1 MRQQG
6 GREMDRRSNEKQRGR
21 RLVSLLLSLVMT
33 VQLLPALVTE
43 ADAAELS
50 VSVTQ
55 DGRAVEQLTIS
66 QAENAAVEAA
76 CTVEG
81 AGLQWQ
87 ILTEEGWV
95 DIYGADSAALTV
107 SYALVREVLDGTGSA
122 YVRCAAAA
130 DGETAVSEP
139 VCVAAELA
147 VPVTQADVAAYEAA
161 QAQQRAAQQAQSASA
176 AKRAARRAGRSA
188 RTSEYVQV
196 SINYLDAETGL
207 PIYTGF
213 SAQIQQGT
221 AYSNTVISPTYL
233 GYAPYYNAAQPDITV
248 PAQGEVDAPDRADS
262 IVLHI
267 TEDYDKAAYVV
278 NVYYKA
284 INVPYAARFYFQNI
298 HDDFYTEDVSLYQQR
313 TARTGTIITNEMLAA
328 DAAHSVGFNKL
339 YHYPEAVAAD
349 GSTVFECYYDRNYH
363 LIKFDINGGYG
374 TEPVYA
380 RYGTPFLVNEPTRHG
395 YVFGGWDLV
404 GEDGKGD
411 GTEDELPGT
420 IPDENL
426 SYIAIWTQAE
436 TTYTKV
442 YWLQNA
448 DDDRYSYVGAES
460 VGAVSGE
467 TVSGGNDL
475 TATTALCHLE
485 NDESHT
491 HSSDCYAQSFRQY
504 VYSHAD
510 KDVLVKGD
518 GSTVVNVYY
527 TRRVYTMRFFYAQ
540 ERKNDGDPKYYI
552 VGGSTYK
559 FGHQQ
564 DGMDGRS
571 NQNGRPTKNGAVV
584 NDVTSLLENIA
595 SSHWGE
601 VPALPKINAPAG
613 VTYTTG
619 TLPESGYNEREHKF
633 YYFEFNARYG
643 ADLSVLW
650 PSEVFDKVEV
660 SGTHTSNEAKDH
672 MGEGQW
678 GNYAYFAGWNGEYN
692 IQYNWTNPNATIKC
706 YYPILDE
713 QLVYKDS
720 FVTDERFADR
730 QDPDDM
736 NFLAFFDNGADISW
750 SNPRQWIYKLY
761 VETPAGQEG
770 NKIFNGV
777 SYDLYRTVYA
787 ADNNKTIADQTRP
800 GLPGFVSAGER
811 EAGWLQ
817 EDNGTLDDG
826 RLSYTAN
833 LFYKR
838 QSYNL
843 ALHNYSRAKD
853 YEVPFAGDIDA
864 YIREATGNEAG
875 IPSYPETLEK
885 DAYTF
890 GGWYTS
896 PGCYDGSEYVP
907 GSTMPAAHLVLYAK
921 WAPVQHDVRFF
932 RTYDDMLAYE
942 AGDTSVEVLHDLKVD
957 HGALAEDVATPEDT
971 SGHDYVFGGWFYMK
985 SHKKT
990 AYTPLDMPI
999 VRDMNVFADW
1009 GTHSAQPF
1017 IIHYVTLEAETDA
1030 AWTAAAR
1037 AAALYNPRDNTAYT
1051 AGSGGETR
1059 RYVYLAEDGG
1069 FHRTVADDSVG
1080 YAFQGTT
1087 RTFIPK
1093 AGAPLGQLYDD
1104 YNSGYYPTLASHS
1117 ATIQYEDDK
1126 SDPTANVFTFT
1137 YVHAENIGYTVEYR
1151 YLSDD
1156 RLIPDAPGGGTEEKT
1171 TQMAVVTERFA
1182 VIANYMPDAFYKRLV
1197 LAVEKDEN
1205 GKYVGSKD
1213 NVVTFYY
1220 TPDVQN
1226 AYYAVHY
1233 MLQDLDAAE
1242 DALTPDGN
1250 GGYVNYTEA
1259 SFHTEGIGAV
1269 GSMQTIRPQ
1278 TFSGFTPL
1286 TTGVVTA
1293 DGTAQQVTQGADGFT
1308 FTISADGAELYVFYV
1323 RNTQSYR
1330 VYHLRY
1336 GTDISNLAGLT
1347 YNKDDTEHSNG
1358 VLLPVKTDEGRYG
1371 AVVTAQ
1377 AEDIDG
1383 MSCVSAA
1390 EQRISLRPQDEQNY
1404 IIFYYETKQYT
1415 VEYRVWPFGG
1425 GTVSRTIEVVSGTE
1439 ALAGSTAEA
1448 EAGYAFQGWYL
1459 DEACTMPVPESM
1471 AEVTDAK
1478 ILPKRDGLL
1487 TNPNKNVFYAK
1498 FMPAFGDLTI
1508 VRENGTDDEGAGE
1521 QVFVYRVT
1529 AADDPDMVTY
1539 VTITGSGSAVIRDL
1553 PCRSYVVEQV
1563 SGWSWRYGDAAKT
1576 AAVTEAGTSVTFG
1589 DAAVQD
1595 KWLSGSS
1602 DAVRNRKG

>member
-1 MRQQG
+1 MPFEG
-6 GREMDRRSNEKQRGR
+6 G
-21 RLVSLLLSLVMT
+21 
-33 VQLLPALVTE
+33 
-43 ADAAELS
+43 
-50 VSVTQ
+50 
-55 DGRAVEQLTIS
+55 
-66 QAENAAVEAA
+66 
-76 CTVEG
+76 
-81 AGLQWQ
+81 
-87 ILTEEGWV
+87 
-95 DIYGADSAALTV
+95 
-107 SYALVREVLDGTGSA
+107 
-122 YVRCAAAA
+122 
-130 DGETAVSEP
+130 
-139 VCVAAELA
+139 
-147 VPVTQADVAAYEAA
+147 
-161 QAQQRAAQQAQSASA
+161 
-176 AKRAARRAGRSA
+176 
-188 RTSEYVQV
+188 
-196 SINYLDAETGL
+196 
-207 PIYTGF
+207 
-213 SAQIQQGT
+213 
-221 AYSNTVISPTYL
+221 
-233 GYAPYYNAAQPDITV
+233 
-248 PAQGEVDAPDRADS
+248 
-262 IVLHI
+262 
-267 TEDYDKAAYVV
+267 
-278 NVYYKA
+278 
-284 INVPYAARFYFQNI
+284 
-298 HDDFYTEDVSLYQQR
+298 
-313 TARTGTIITNEMLAA
+313 
-328 DAAHSVGFNKL
+328 
-339 YHYPEAVAAD
+339 
-349 GSTVFECYYDRNYH
+349 
-363 LIKFDINGGYG
+363 
-374 TEPVYA
+374 
-380 RYGTPFLVNEPTRHG
+380 
-395 YVFGGWDLV
+395 
-404 GEDGKGD
+404 
-411 GTEDELPGT
+411 
-420 IPDENL
+420 
-426 SYIAIWTQAE
+426 
-436 TTYTKV
+436 
-442 YWLQNA
+442 
-448 DDDRYSYVGAES
+448 
-460 VGAVSGE
+460 
-467 TVSGGNDL
+467 
-475 TATTALCHLE
+475 
-485 NDESHT
+485 
-491 HSSDCYAQSFRQY
+491 
-504 VYSHAD
+504 
-510 KDVLVKGD
+510 
-518 GSTVVNVYY
+518 
-527 TRRVYTMRFFYAQ
+527 
-540 ERKNDGDPKYYI
+540 
-552 VGGSTYK
+552 
-559 FGHQQ
+559 
-564 DGMDGRS
+564 
-571 NQNGRPTKNGAVV
+571 
-584 NDVTSLLENIA
+584 
-595 SSHWGE
+595 
-601 VPALPKINAPAG
+601 
-613 VTYTTG
+613 
-619 TLPESGYNEREHKF
+619 
-633 YYFEFNARYG
+633 
-643 ADLSVLW
+643 
-650 PSEVFDKVEV
+650 
-660 SGTHTSNEAKDH
+660 
-672 MGEGQW
+672 
-678 GNYAYFAGWNGEYN
+678 
-692 IQYNWTNPNATIKC
+692 
-706 YYPILDE
+706 
-713 QLVYKDS
+713 
-720 FVTDERFADR
+720 
-730 QDPDDM
+730 
-736 NFLAFFDNGADISW
+736 
-750 SNPRQWIYKLY
+750 
-761 VETPAGQEG
+761 
-770 NKIFNGV
+770 
-777 SYDLYRTVYA
+777 
-787 ADNNKTIADQTRP
+787 
-800 GLPGFVSAGER
+800 
-811 EAGWLQ
+811 
-817 EDNGTLDDG
+817 
-826 RLSYTAN
+826 
-833 LFYKR
+833 
-838 QSYNL
+838 
-843 ALHNYSRAKD
+843 
-853 YEVPFAGDIDA
+853 IDA

-1009 GTHSAQPF
+1009 GTHAAQPF

-1093 AGAPLGQLYDD
+1093 AGAPLDQLYDD

-1156 RLIPDAPGGGTEEKT
+1156 RLIPDAPGGGAMEKT

-1182 VIANYMPDAFYKRLV
+1182 VITNYMPDAFYKRLV

-1293 DGTAQQVTQGADGFT
+1293 GGTAQQVTQGADGFT
-1308 FTISADGAELYVFYV
+1308 FTIRADGAELYVFYV

-1459 DEACTMPVPESM
+1459 DEACTVPVPESM

>member
-1 MRQQG
+1 
-6 GREMDRRSNEKQRGR
+6 MDRRSNEKQRGR

-248 PAQGEVDAPDRADS
+248 PAQGEVDAPDKADS

-411 GTEDELPGT
+411 GTADELPGT

-426 SYIAIWTQAE
+426 SYVAIWTQAE

-448 DDDRYSYVGAES
+448 DDDGYSYVGAVS
-460 VGAVSGE
+460 VSAISGE
-467 TVSGGNDL
+467 TVSGGDDL

-510 KDVLVKGD
+510 EDVLVEGD

-527 TRRVYTMRFFYAQ
+527 TRRVYTMRFFYAHAW
-540 ERKNDGDPKYYI
+540 KNGGAPKYYI

-571 NQNGRPTKNGAVV
+571 DQNGRPKKNGAVV
-584 NDVTSLLENIA
+584 NDVMSLLENIPGNQ
-595 SSHWGE
+595 WGE
-601 VPALPKINAPAG
+601 VPELPKINAPAG

-619 TLPESGYNEREHKF
+619 TLPAEGYNEREHKF
-633 YYFEFNARYG
+633 YYFEFDARYG

-650 PSEVFDKVEV
+650 PSEVFDKVKV

-730 QDPDDM
+730 QDPNDM

-770 NKIFNGV
+770 EREFNSV

-787 ADNNKTIADQTRP
+787 ADNNKTIKDQTRP

-811 EAGWLQ
+811 DAGWLQ

-853 YEVPFAGDIDA
+853 YDVPFEGGIDA

-957 HGALAEDVATPEDT
+957 HGALAEGVATPEDT

-985 SHKKT
+985 NHKKT
-990 AYTPLDMPI
+990 AYTPLDMPV

-1017 IIHYVTLEAETDA
+1017 IIHYVTLEAETNA

-1037 AAALYNPRDNTAYT
+1037 AAALFNPRDNTAYT
-1051 AGSGGETR
+1051 ASSGGETR

-1093 AGAPLGQLYDD
+1093 AGAPLDQLYDD

-1117 ATIQYEDDK
+1117 ATIQCEDDK

-1182 VIANYMPDAFYKRLV
+1182 VITNYMPDAFYKRLV

-1439 ALAGSTAEA
+1439 ALAGSRAEA

-1459 DEACTMPVPESM
+1459 DEACTVPVPESM

>member
-1 MRQQG
+1 MV
-6 GREMDRRSNEKQRGR
+6 RRYHGKQRGL
-21 RLVSLLLSLVMT
+21 RLVSLVLCLVMT
-33 VQLLPALVTE
+33 AQLLPSLVTA

-50 VSVTQ
+50 VSVVQ
-55 DGRAVEQLTIS
+55 DDRAVERMNVS
-66 QAENAAVEAA
+66 QAENAVVEAV
-76 CTVEG
+76 CTAG
-81 AGLQWQ
+81 DAGLQWQ

-95 DIYGADSAALTV
+95 DIYGADSAGLTV
-107 SYALVREVLDGTGSA
+107 SYALVQEVLSDAGDA
-122 YVRCAAAA
+122 YVRCAAAV
-130 DGETAVSEP
+130 DGETAFSDP
-139 VCVAAELA
+139 VCVTAELS

-161 QAQQRAAQQAQSASA
+161 QAQERAAQQAETAAA
-176 AKRAARRAGRSA
+176 AKKTARRAGRSA
-188 RTSEYVQV
+188 RTGEYVQI

-213 SAQIQQGT
+213 SAQIKRGT

-233 GYAPYYNAAQPDITV
+233 GYAPYYNAVQPDITV
-248 PAQGEVDAPDRADS
+248 PAQGEVDAPNKADS
-262 IVLHI
+262 IVLAV

-284 INVPYAARFYFQNI
+284 IDVPYAARFYFQNI
-298 HDDFYTEDVSLYQQR
+298 HDDFYTEDVSLYRQY

-339 YHYPEAVAAD
+339 YHYPESVAAD

-363 LIKFDINGGYG
+363 LIMFDSNGGYG

-404 GEDGKGD
+404 GEDGQGD
-411 GTEDELPGT
+411 GTADALPDT
-420 IPDENL
+420 IPDENR
-426 SYIAIWTQAE
+426 SYIAIWTTAE

-448 DDDRYSYVGAES
+448 DDERYSYVGAES

-467 TVSGGNDL
+467 TVSGGDDL

-504 VYSHAD
+504 VYSRAD
-510 KDVLVKGD
+510 EDVLVKGD

-559 FGHQQ
+559 FGHQN

-571 NQNGRPTKNGAVV
+571 DQNGRPKKDGVVV
-584 NDVTSLLENIA
+584 NDVLSLLENVEN
-595 SSHWGE
+595 SQWGE
-601 VPALPKINAPAG
+601 VPALPEINAPEG
-613 VTYTTG
+613 VTYSTG

-633 YYFEFNARYG
+633 YYFEFDARYG

-660 SGTHTSNEAKDH
+660 SGSHTSNGAQDYMK
-672 MGEGQW
+672 EGQW
-678 GNYAYFAGWNGEYN
+678 GRYAYFAGWNGEYN
-692 IQYNWTNPNATIKC
+692 IQYNWTNENSTIKC

-720 FVTDERFADR
+720 FVTDARFADR

-736 NFLAFFDNGADISW
+736 NFLAFFDNGADIKW
-750 SNPRQWIYKLY
+750 SVPRQWIYKLY
-761 VETPAGQEG
+761 VETLDGQEADRT
-770 NKIFNGV
+770 FNGV

-787 ADNNKTIADQTRP
+787 ADNNKLIESQTRP
-800 GLPGFVSAGER
+800 GLPGYVSAGAGD
-811 EAGWLQ
+811 AGWEQ
-817 EDNGTLDDG
+817 EDNGALDDG

-838 QSYNL
+838 QDYDL
-843 ALHNYSRAKD
+843 ALHNYSKVKEYD
-853 YEVPFAGDIDA
+853 VPFAGDIDA

-875 IPSYPETLEK
+875 TPPYPATLEK

-907 GSTMPAAHLVLYAK
+907 GSTMPAAHLALYAK

-932 RTYDDMLAYE
+932 RTYDNMLAYE
-942 AGDTSVEVLHDLKVD
+942 VGDDAAVEVLYDLKVD
-957 HGALAEDVATPEDT
+957 HGTLAAGVEQPADT
-971 SGHDYVFGGWFYMK
+971 SGHGYTFGGWFYMK
-985 SHKKT
+985 NNKKT

-1030 AWTAAAR
+1030 AWNAAAR

-1051 AGSGGETR
+1051 ASSGGETR

-1093 AGAPLGQLYDD
+1093 AGAPLDQLYDD

-1117 ATIQYEDDK
+1117 AAIQYEDDK

-1137 YVHAENIGYTVEYR
+1137 YVHAKNIGYTVEYR

-1156 RLIPDAPGGGTEEKT
+1156 RLIPDAPGGGTVEKT

-1182 VIANYMPDAFYKRLV
+1182 VIANYIPDAFYKRLV

-1226 AYYAVHY
+1226 AYYAVHH
-1233 MLQDLDAAE
+1233 MLQDLDAAG

-1269 GSMQTIRPQ
+1269 GSTQTIRPQ
-1278 TFSGFTPL
+1278 TFSGFTAL
-1286 TTGVVTA
+1286 TIGVVEA
-1293 DGTAQQVTQGADGFT
+1293 DGTAQELTEGTDGFT
-1308 FTISADGAELYVFYV
+1308 FTVHEKGTELYVFYV

-1330 VYHLRY
+1330 VYHLTY
-1336 GTDISNLAGLT
+1336 GTDISDLTKLT
-1347 YNKDDTEHSNG
+1347 YDADDEAHSSG
-1358 VLLPVKTDEGRYG
+1358 VLLPVETGAGRYG
-1371 AVVTAQ
+1371 TVVTAQ
-1377 AEDIDG
+1377 ARDIEG

-1390 EQRISLRPQDEQNY
+1390 QQSISLRPQNAQNY

-1415 VEYRVWPFGG
+1415 VEYNVWPYGG
-1425 GTVSRTIEVVSGTE
+1425 GSVSPAIEVVSGTA
-1439 ALAGSTAEA
+1439 ALSGSTAAA
-1448 EAGYAFQGWYL
+1448 ESGYAFQGWYL
-1459 DEACTMPVPESM
+1459 DEACTVSVPEDM
-1471 AEVTDAK
+1471 AEAAGAK
-1478 ILPKRDGLL
+1478 LLPKRDGLL

-1508 VRENGTDDEGAGE
+1508 VRENGTGDEGAGT

-1539 VTITGSGSAVIRDL
+1539 ATITGSGSAVVRSL
-1553 PCRSYVVEQV
+1553 PCRSYIVEQV
-1563 SGWSWRYGDAAKT
+1563 NGWSWRYGDAPQT
-1576 AAVTEAGTSVTFG
+1576 IGVTEAGASVTFSG
-1589 DAAVQD
+1589 TAVQD

-1602 DAVRNRKG
+1602 EAVRNRKG

>member
-1 MRQQG
+1 
-6 GREMDRRSNEKQRGR
+6 MDRRSNEKQRGR

-139 VCVAAELA
+139 MCVAAELA

-248 PAQGEVDAPDRADS
+248 PAQGEVDVPDRADS

-404 GEDGKGD
+404 EENGKGD
-411 GTEDELPGT
+411 GTADELPGT

-426 SYIAIWTQAE
+426 SYVAIWTQAE

-448 DDDRYSYVGAES
+448 DDDGYSYVGAVS
-460 VGAVSGE
+460 VSAISGE
-467 TVSGGNDL
+467 TVSGGDDL

-527 TRRVYTMRFFYAQ
+527 TRRVYTMRFFYAHAW
-540 ERKNDGDPKYYI
+540 KNGGAPKYYI

-571 NQNGRPTKNGAVV
+571 DQNGRPKKNGAVV
-584 NDVTSLLENIA
+584 NDVMSLLENIPGNQ
-595 SSHWGE
+595 WGE
-601 VPALPKINAPAG
+601 VPELPKINAPAG
-613 VTYTTG
+613 VTYTPG
-619 TLPESGYNEREHKF
+619 TLPEDGYNEWDHKF

-643 ADLSVLW
+643 ADLSALW
-650 PSEVFDKVEV
+650 PSEVFEKVKV
-660 SGTHTSNEAKDH
+660 SGAHTSNEAKYH
-672 MGEGQW
+672 MDEGQW

-770 NKIFNGV
+770 NRTFNGV

-787 ADNNKTIADQTRP
+787 ADNNKTIKDQTRP

-811 EAGWLQ
+811 DAGWLQ

-853 YEVPFAGDIDA
+853 YDVPFEGGIDA

-957 HGALAEDVATPEDT
+957 HGALAEGVAAPEDT

-1051 AGSGGETR
+1051 ASSGGETR

-1093 AGAPLGQLYDD
+1093 AGAPLDQLYDD

-1117 ATIQYEDDK
+1117 ATIQCEDDK

-1269 GSMQTIRPQ
+1269 GSTQTIAPQ

-1293 DGTAQQVTQGADGFT
+1293 DGTAQQVTKGTDGFT
-1308 FTISADGAELYVFYV
+1308 FTISEKGTELYVFYV

-1459 DEACTMPVPESM
+1459 DEACTVPVPESM

-1576 AAVTEAGTSVTFG
+1576 VKVTEAGTSVTFG
-1589 DAAVQD
+1589 DAAVRD

>member
-1 MRQQG
+1 
-6 GREMDRRSNEKQRGR
+6 MDRRSNEKQRGR

-107 SYALVREVLDGTGSA
+107 SYALVREVLDDTGSA

-411 GTEDELPGT
+411 GTADELPGT

-426 SYIAIWTQAE
+426 SYVAIWTQAE

-510 KDVLVKGD
+510 QDVLVEGD

-540 ERKNDGDPKYYI
+540 ERKNGGDPKYYI

-584 NDVTSLLENIA
+584 NDVMSLLENIP
-595 SSHWGE
+595 SDQWGE
-601 VPALPKINAPAG
+601 VPEPPKINAPAG
-613 VTYTTG
+613 VTYTPG
-619 TLPESGYNEREHKF
+619 TLPKDGYNEKGHKF

-643 ADLSVLW
+643 ADLSALW
-650 PSEVFDKVEV
+650 PSEVFEKVKV
-660 SGTHTSNEAKDH
+660 SGAHTSNEAKNH
-672 MGEGQW
+672 MDEGQW
-678 GNYAYFAGWNGEYN
+678 GHYAYFAGWNGEYN

-720 FVTDERFADR
+720 FVTDTRFADR

-761 VETPAGQEG
+761 VETPAGQKGERE
-770 NKIFNGV
+770 FNGV

-787 ADNNKTIADQTRP
+787 ADNNKTIKDQTRP

-811 EAGWLQ
+811 DAGWLQ

-853 YEVPFAGDIDA
+853 YDVPFAGDIDA

-957 HGALAEDVATPEDT
+957 HGALAEGVATPEDT

-990 AYTPLDMPI
+990 AYAPLDMPI

-1009 GTHSAQPF
+1009 GTHAAQPF
-1017 IIHYVTLEAETDA
+1017 IIHYVTLEAETNA

-1037 AAALYNPRDNTAYT
+1037 AAALFNPRDNTAYT
-1051 AGSGGETR
+1051 ASSDGETR

-1093 AGAPLGQLYDD
+1093 AGAPLNQMYDG
-1104 YNSGYYPTLASHS
+1104 YNTGYYPTLASHS

-1336 GTDISNLAGLT
+1336 GTDISNLEGLT

-1425 GTVSRTIEVVSGTE
+1425 GTVSHTIEVVSGTE
-1439 ALAGSTAEA
+1439 ALAGSRAEA

-1459 DEACTMPVPESM
+1459 DEACTVPVPESM

-1521 QVFVYRVT
+1521 QVFVYRIT
-1529 AADDPDMVTY
+1529 AADDADMVTY
-1539 VTITGSGSAVIRDL
+1539 VTVTGSGSAVIRDL

>member
-1 MRQQG
+1 MERRYNGKGTGRQ
-6 GREMDRRSNEKQRGR
+6 
-21 RLVSLLLSLVMT
+21 LVSLLLCLVMAA
-33 VQLLPALVTE
+33 QLLPVTT
-43 ADAAELS
+43 AAEETAALA

-55 DGRAVEQLTIS
+55 NGRAVEQITVS
-66 QAENAAVEAA
+66 QAENAAAEAV
-76 CTVEG
+76 CTAENAAV
-81 AGLQWQ
+81 QWQ
-87 ILTEEGWV
+87 ILTEAGWV
-95 DIYGADSAALTV
+95 DIYGADDTALTV
-107 SYALVREVLDGTGSA
+107 SYALVRETLSGAGDA
-122 YVRCAAAA
+122 YVRCRAEA
-130 DGETAVSEP
+130 DGETAVSDP
-139 VCVAAELA
+139 VCVTAAHA
-147 VPVTQADVAAYEAA
+147 VPVTQAEVTAYETA
-161 QAQQRAAQQAQSASA
+161 QAQERAAQLAETAA
-176 AKRAARRAGRSA
+176 DAKRAARRARRTA
-188 RTSEYVQV
+188 HTSEYVQI
-196 SINYLDAETGL
+196 SINYLDAGTGL
-207 PIYTGF
+207 PVYTGF
-213 SAQIQQGT
+213 SAQIERGT

-248 PAQGEVDAPDRADS
+248 PAQGEVDAPDKADS
-262 IVLHI
+262 IVLAV
-267 TEDYDKAAYVV
+267 TEDYDRAAYVV

-284 INVPYAARFYFQNI
+284 IDVPYAARFYFQNI

-404 GEDGKGD
+404 EENGKGD
-411 GTEDELPGT
+411 GTADTLPAA

-460 VGAVSGE
+460 VGAISGE

-510 KDVLVKGD
+510 EDVLVEGD

-540 ERKNDGDPKYYI
+540 ERENGGDPKYYI
-552 VGGSTYK
+552 VGGSTYR
-559 FGHQQ
+559 FGHQN

-571 NQNGRPTKNGAVV
+571 NQNGRPKKNGAVV
-584 NDVTSLLENIA
+584 NDVTSLLENVA

-601 VPALPKINAPAG
+601 VPALPEINAPAG

-633 YYFEFNARYG
+633 YYFEFDARYG

-660 SGTHTSNEAKDH
+660 SGAHTSNEAKDH

-770 NKIFNGV
+770 NRTFNGV

-811 EAGWLQ
+811 DAGWLQ

-843 ALHNYSRAKD
+843 ALHNYSGAED
-853 YEVPFAGDIDA
+853 YEVPFEGGIDA

-875 IPSYPETLEK
+875 IPPYPATLEK

-957 HGALAEDVATPEDT
+957 HGALAEGVVTPEDT

-999 VRDMNVFADW
+999 VRNMNVFADW

-1051 AGSGGETR
+1051 ASSGGETR

-1093 AGAPLGQLYDD
+1093 AGAPLNQLYDD
-1104 YNSGYYPTLASHS
+1104 YNRGYYPTLASHS
-1117 ATIQYEDDK
+1117 ATIQYEGDK

-1156 RLIPDAPGGGTEEKT
+1156 RLIPDAPGGGTVEKT
-1171 TQMAVVTERFA
+1171 TQMTVVTERFA
-1182 VIANYMPDAFYKRLV
+1182 VIANYIPDAFYKRLV

-1226 AYYAVHY
+1226 AYYAVHH
-1233 MLQDLDAAE
+1233 MLQDLDAAG

-1269 GSMQTIRPQ
+1269 GSTQTIRPQ

-1286 TTGVVTA
+1286 TTGVAAAGGSTE
-1293 DGTAQQVTQGADGFT
+1293 QVTQGADGFT
-1308 FTISADGAELYVFYV
+1308 FTISADGTELYVFYV

-1330 VYHLRY
+1330 VYHLTY
-1336 GTDISNLAGLT
+1336 GTDISDLAGLT
-1347 YNKDDTEHSNG
+1347 YDPDDAAHKNG
-1358 VLLPVKTDEGRYG
+1358 VLLPVETGTERYG
-1371 AVVTAQ
+1371 TVVTAR
-1377 AEDIDG
+1377 AREIDG

-1415 VEYRVWPFGG
+1415 VEYSVWPFGG
-1425 GTVSRTIEVVSGTE
+1425 GTVSRTIEVVSGTKE
-1439 ALAGSTAEA
+1439 LVGSTAAA
-1448 EAGYAFQGWYL
+1448 EPGYSFQGWYL
-1459 DEACTMPVPESM
+1459 DEACTVPAPESM
-1471 AEVTDAK
+1471 AAVTGAS
-1478 ILPKRDGLL
+1478 IRPKRDGLL

-1508 VRENGTDDEGAGE
+1508 TRANGTDDEGAGT
-1521 QVFVYRVT
+1521 QVFVYRIT
-1529 AADDPDMVTY
+1529 AADDADMVTY
-1539 VTITGSGSAVIRDL
+1539 VTVTGNGSAVIRGL
-1553 PCRSYVVEQV
+1553 PCRRYIVEQAAD
-1563 SGWSWRYGDAAKT
+1563 WSWRYADAAQTVEVTEDGASAVFDGDA
-1576 AAVTEAGTSVTFG
+1576 VR
-1589 DAAVQD
+1589 DQ
-1595 KWLSGSS
+1595 WLSGSS
-1602 DAVRNRKG
+1602 DAVCNRKG

>member
-1 MRQQG
+1 
-6 GREMDRRSNEKQRGR
+6 MDRRSNEKQRGR

-139 VCVAAELA
+139 MCVAAELA

-248 PAQGEVDAPDRADS
+248 PAQGEVDVPDRADS

-404 GEDGKGD
+404 EENGKGD
-411 GTEDELPGT
+411 GTADELPGT

-426 SYIAIWTQAE
+426 SYVAIWTQAE

-448 DDDRYSYVGAES
+448 DDDGYSYVGAVS
-460 VGAVSGE
+460 VSAISGE
-467 TVSGGNDL
+467 TVSGGDDL

-527 TRRVYTMRFFYAQ
+527 TRRVYTMRFFYAHAW
-540 ERKNDGDPKYYI
+540 KNGGAPKYYI

-571 NQNGRPTKNGAVV
+571 DQNGRPKKNGAVV
-584 NDVTSLLENIA
+584 NDVMSLLENIPGNQ
-595 SSHWGE
+595 WGE
-601 VPALPKINAPAG
+601 VPELPKINAPAG
-613 VTYTTG
+613 VTYTPG
-619 TLPESGYNEREHKF
+619 TLPEDGYNEWDHKF

-643 ADLSVLW
+643 ADLSALW
-650 PSEVFDKVEV
+650 PSEVFEKVKV
-660 SGTHTSNEAKDH
+660 SGAHTSNEAKYH
-672 MGEGQW
+672 MDEGQW

-706 YYPILDE
+706 YYPILDK

-730 QDPDDM
+730 RDPDDM
-736 NFLAFFDNGADISW
+736 NFLAFFDNGADIRW

-787 ADNNKTIADQTRP
+787 ADNNKTIKDQTRP

-811 EAGWLQ
+811 DAGWLQ

-853 YEVPFAGDIDA
+853 YDVPFEGGIDA

-957 HGALAEDVATPEDT
+957 HGALAEGVATPEDT

-1009 GTHSAQPF
+1009 GTHAAQPF

-1030 AWTAAAR
+1030 TWTAAAR

-1069 FHRTVADDSVG
+1069 FHRTLADDSVG

-1093 AGAPLGQLYDD
+1093 AGAPLDQLYDD

-1117 ATIQYEDDK
+1117 ATIQCEDDK

-1182 VIANYMPDAFYKRLV
+1182 VITNYMPDAFYKRLV

-1439 ALAGSTAEA
+1439 ALAGSRAEA

-1459 DEACTMPVPESM
+1459 DEACTVPVPESM

-1576 AAVTEAGTSVTFG
+1576 VKVTEAGTSVTFG
-1589 DAAVQD
+1589 DAAVRD

>member
-1 MRQQG
+1 M
-6 GREMDRRSNEKQRGR
+6 ERRYNGKGTGR
-21 RLVSLLLSLVMT
+21 RLVSLLLCLVMAA
-33 VQLLPALVTE
+33 QLLPVTT
-43 ADAAELS
+43 AAEETAALA

-55 DGRAVEQLTIS
+55 NGRAVEQITVS
-66 QAENAAVEAA
+66 QAENAAAEAV
-76 CTVEG
+76 CTAENAAV
-81 AGLQWQ
+81 QWQ
-87 ILTEEGWV
+87 ILTEAGWV
-95 DIYGADSAALTV
+95 DIYGADDTALTV
-107 SYALVREVLDGTGSA
+107 SYALVRETLSGAGDA
-122 YVRCAAAA
+122 YVRCRAEA
-130 DGETAVSEP
+130 DGETAVSDP
-139 VCVAAELA
+139 VCVTAAHA
-147 VPVTQADVAAYEAA
+147 VPVTQAEVTAYETA
-161 QAQQRAAQQAQSASA
+161 QAQERAAQLAETAA
-176 AKRAARRAGRSA
+176 DAKRAARRARRSA
-188 RTSEYVQV
+188 HTSEYVQI
-196 SINYLDAETGL
+196 SINYLDAGTGL
-207 PIYTGF
+207 PVYTGF
-213 SAQIQQGT
+213 SAQIERGT
-221 AYSNTVISPTYL
+221 AYSNTVLSPTYL

-248 PAQGEVDAPDRADS
+248 PAQGEVDAPNKADS
-262 IVLHI
+262 IVLAV
-267 TEDYDKAAYVV
+267 TEDYDRAAYVV

-284 INVPYAARFYFQNI
+284 IDVPYAARFYFQNI

-363 LIKFDINGGYG
+363 LIKFDTNGGYG

-404 GEDGKGD
+404 EENGKGD
-411 GTEDELPGT
+411 GTADTLPT
-420 IPDENL
+420 AIPDENL

-467 TVSGGNDL
+467 TVSGGDDL

-510 KDVLVKGD
+510 EDVLVEGD

-540 ERKNDGDPKYYI
+540 ERKNGGDPKYYI
-552 VGGSTYK
+552 VGGSTYR
-559 FGHQQ
+559 FGHQN

-571 NQNGRPTKNGAVV
+571 NQNGRPKKNGAVV
-584 NDVTSLLENIA
+584 NDVTSLLENVA
-595 SSHWGE
+595 SSQWGE
-601 VPALPKINAPAG
+601 VPALPEINAPAG

-633 YYFEFNARYG
+633 YYFEFDARYG

-660 SGTHTSNEAKDH
+660 SGAHTSNEAKDH
-672 MGEGQW
+672 MDEGQW

-720 FVTDERFADR
+720 FVTDTRFADR

-770 NKIFNGV
+770 NRIFNGV

-811 EAGWLQ
+811 DAGWLQ

-843 ALHNYSRAKD
+843 ALHNYSGAED
-853 YEVPFAGDIDA
+853 YDVPFEGGIDA

-875 IPSYPETLEK
+875 IPPYPATLEK
-885 DAYTF
+885 DAYAF

-957 HGALAEDVATPEDT
+957 HGALAEGVVTPEDT

-1051 AGSGGETR
+1051 ASSGGETR

-1093 AGAPLGQLYDD
+1093 AGAPLNQMYDD
-1104 YNSGYYPTLASHS
+1104 YNRGYYPTLASHS

-1151 YLSDD
+1151 YHSDD
-1156 RLIPDAPGGGTEEKT
+1156 RLIPDAPGGGTVEKT

-1182 VIANYMPDAFYKRLV
+1182 VIANYIPDAFYKRLV

-1226 AYYAVHY
+1226 AYYAVHH
-1233 MLQDLDAAE
+1233 MLQDLDAVGGCP
-1242 DALTPDGN
+1242 DAGRKRRLRQLHRGVVPHGGHRRGGQHTDHPAPDLQRLHAADHRR
-1250 GGYVNYTEA
+1250 GGGGRRHGAGDAGRGRLYV
-1259 SFHTEGIGAV
+1259 HHQRRRHGAV
-1269 GSMQTIRPQ
+1269 CVLRPEHPELPGVPSDLRHGHQ
-1278 TFSGFTPL
+1278 RSGRPDL
-1286 TTGVVTA
+1286 RPGRRGPQKRGA
-1293 DGTAQQVTQGADGFT
+1293 AAGGDGHGALRHGG
-1308 FTISADGAELYVFYV
+1308 DGAGQGDRRHEL
-1323 RNTQSYR
+1323 R
-1330 VYHLRY
+1330 V
-1336 GTDISNLAGLT
+1336 
-1347 YNKDDTEHSNG
+1347 
-1358 VLLPVKTDEGRYG
+1358 
-1371 AVVTAQ
+1371 
-1377 AEDIDG
+1377 
-1383 MSCVSAA
+1383 
-1390 EQRISLRPQDEQNY
+1390 
-1404 IIFYYETKQYT
+1404 
-1415 VEYRVWPFGG
+1415 GG
-1425 GTVSRTIEVVSGTE
+1425 GAAHQPAAARRAELHYFLLRDEAVHRGVQRVALRRRHGEPHHRGGQRYDGACRFHGGGGAGILVPGVVSG
-1439 ALAGSTAEA
+1439 
-1448 EAGYAFQGWYL
+1448 
-1459 DEACTMPVPESM
+1459 
-1471 AEVTDAK
+1471 
-1478 ILPKRDGLL
+1478 RGLHR
-1487 TNPNKNVFYAK
+1487 T
-1498 FMPAFGDLTI
+1498 
-1508 VRENGTDDEGAGE
+1508 GAGE
-1521 QVFVYRVT
+1521 HGGGDGGVHPAQAGRTADQSQQKRVLRQVYARLRR
-1529 AADDPDMVTY
+1529 PDHHPRQRH
-1539 VTITGSGSAVIRDL
+1539 GR
-1553 PCRSYVVEQV
+1553 
-1563 SGWSWRYGDAAKT
+1563 
-1576 AAVTEAGTSVTFG
+1576 
-1589 DAAVQD
+1589 
-1595 KWLSGSS
+1595 
-1602 DAVRNRKG
+1602 

>member
-1 MRQQG
+1 
-6 GREMDRRSNEKQRGR
+6 MDRRSNEKQRGR

-161 QAQQRAAQQAQSASA
+161 QVQQRAAQQAQSASA

-363 LIKFDINGGYG
+363 LIKFDTNGGYG

-380 RYGTPFLVNEPTRHG
+380 RYGTPFLVNEPIRHG

-411 GTEDELPGT
+411 GTADELPGT

-426 SYIAIWTQAE
+426 SYVAIWTQAE

-448 DDDRYSYVGAES
+448 DDDGYSYVGAES

-467 TVSGGNDL
+467 TVSGGDDL

-510 KDVLVKGD
+510 KDVLVEGD

-601 VPALPKINAPAG
+601 VPALPEINAPAG

-633 YYFEFNARYG
+633 YYFEFDARYG

-650 PSEVFDKVEV
+650 PSEVFDKVKV
-660 SGTHTSNEAKDH
+660 SGAHNSNEAKDH

-706 YYPILDE
+706 YYPILDK

-720 FVTDERFADR
+720 FVADERFADR

-770 NKIFNGV
+770 NRIFNGV

-811 EAGWLQ
+811 DAGWLQ

-853 YEVPFAGDIDA
+853 YDVPFAGDIDA

-1009 GTHSAQPF
+1009 GTHAAQPF

-1093 AGAPLGQLYDD
+1093 AGAPLDQLYDE

-1151 YLSDD
+1151 YHSDD
-1156 RLIPDAPGGGTEEKT
+1156 RLIPDAPGGGTVEKT

-1182 VIANYMPDAFYKRLV
+1182 VITNYMPDAFYKRLV

-1439 ALAGSTAEA
+1439 ALAGSRAEA

-1459 DEACTMPVPESM
+1459 DEACTVPVPAEM
-1471 AEVTDAK
+1471 AGTTGA
-1478 ILPKRDGLL
+1478 ILVPLRDGLL

-1589 DAAVQD
+1589 DAAVRD

>member
-1 MRQQG
+1 
-6 GREMDRRSNEKQRGR
+6 MDRRSNEKQRGR

-55 DGRAVEQLTIS
+55 DGRAVEQITVS
-66 QAENAAVEAA
+66 QAENAAAEAA

-107 SYALVREVLDGTGSA
+107 SYALVRETLSGAGDA
-122 YVRCAAAA
+122 YVRCRAEA
-130 DGETAVSEP
+130 DGETAVSDP
-139 VCVAAELA
+139 VCVTAAHA
-147 VPVTQADVAAYEAA
+147 VPVTQAEVTAYETA
-161 QAQQRAAQQAQSASA
+161 QAQERAAQLAETAA
-176 AKRAARRAGRSA
+176 DAKRAARRAGRSA
-188 RTSEYVQV
+188 HTSEYVQI
-196 SINYLDAETGL
+196 SINYLDAGTGL
-207 PIYTGF
+207 PVYTGF
-213 SAQIQQGT
+213 SAQIERGT

-248 PAQGEVDAPDRADS
+248 PAQGEVDAPDKADS

-363 LIKFDINGGYG
+363 LIKFDTNGGYG

-404 GEDGKGD
+404 KENGKGD
-411 GTEDELPGT
+411 GTADTLPAA

-448 DDDRYSYVGAES
+448 DDDGYSYVGAVS

-467 TVSGGNDL
+467 TVSGGDDL
-475 TATTALCHLE
+475 TATTALCHLG

-491 HSSDCYAQSFRQY
+491 HSNDCYAQSFRQY

-510 KDVLVKGD
+510 KDVLVEGD

-527 TRRVYTMRFFYAQ
+527 TRRVYTMRFFYAH
-540 ERKNDGDPKYYI
+540 EWKNGGDPKYYI
-552 VGGSTYK
+552 VGGSTYR
-559 FGHQQ
+559 FGHQN

-571 NQNGRPTKNGAVV
+571 DQYGRPKRNGAVV

-595 SSHWGE
+595 SSQWGE

-613 VTYTTG
+613 VKYTTG

-633 YYFEFNARYG
+633 YYFEFDARYG

-650 PSEVFDKVEV
+650 PSEVFEKVEV
-660 SGTHTSNEAKDH
+660 SGAHTSNEAKDH
-672 MGEGQW
+672 MGAGQW

-692 IQYNWTNPNATIKC
+692 IQYNWTNSNATIKC

-720 FVTDERFADR
+720 FVTDTRFADR

-736 NFLAFFDNGADISW
+736 NFLAFFDNGADIRW

-770 NKIFNGV
+770 DTEFNGV

-787 ADNNKTIADQTRP
+787 TDDNKTIESQTRP
-800 GLPGFVSAGER
+800 GLPGFASATGGDGNK
-811 EAGWLQ
+811 GWLQ
-817 EDNGTLDDG
+817 EKNETLDDG

-833 LFYKR
+833 IFYRR
-838 QSYNL
+838 QSFTL

-853 YEVPFAGDIDA
+853 YDVPFEGGIDA

-890 GGWYTS
+890 GGWYYS
-896 PGCYDGSEYVP
+896 PGCYDGSEYKP
-907 GSTMPAAHLVLYAK
+907 GTTMPAGHVVLYAK
-921 WAPVQHDVRFF
+921 WVPVQHDVRLF

-957 HGALAEDVATPEDT
+957 HGALAEGVAPPEDT

-985 SHKKT
+985 NHKKT
-990 AYTPLDMPI
+990 AYTPLDMPV

-1051 AGSGGETR
+1051 ASSGGETR

-1093 AGAPLGQLYDD
+1093 AGAPLDQLYDD

-1156 RLIPDAPGGGTEEKT
+1156 RLIPDAPGGGTVEKT

-1182 VIANYMPDAFYKRLV
+1182 VITNYMPDAFYKRLV

-1226 AYYAVHY
+1226 AYYAVHH
-1233 MLQDLDAAE
+1233 MLQDLDAAG

-1377 AEDIDG
+1377 AEDIGG

-1439 ALAGSTAEA
+1439 ALAGSRAEA

-1459 DEACTMPVPESM
+1459 DEACTVPVPESM

-1589 DAAVQD
+1589 DAAVRD

>member
-1 MRQQG
+1 
-6 GREMDRRSNEKQRGR
+6 MDRRSNEKQRGR

-43 ADAAELS
+43 AGAAELS

-81 AGLQWQ
+81 AGVQWQ

-404 GEDGKGD
+404 EENGKGD
-411 GTEDELPGT
+411 GTADELPGT

-426 SYIAIWTQAE
+426 SYVAIWTQAE

-527 TRRVYTMRFFYAQ
+527 TRRVYTMRFFYAHKW
-540 ERKNDGDPKYYI
+540 ENGGDPKYYI

-571 NQNGRPTKNGAVV
+571 DQNGRPTKNGDVV

-595 SSHWGE
+595 SSQWGE
-601 VPALPKINAPAG
+601 VPELPKINAPAG

-619 TLPESGYNEREHKF
+619 TLPAEGYNEKNHKF
-633 YYFEFNARYG
+633 YYFEFQARYG
-643 ADLSVLW
+643 ADLSALW
-650 PSEVFDKVEV
+650 PSEVFEKVEV
-660 SGTHTSNEAKDH
+660 SGAHKSNEAKDH

-761 VETPAGQEG
+761 VETPAEQEG
-770 NKIFNGV
+770 EREFNGV

-787 ADNNKTIADQTRP
+787 ADNNKTIKDQTRP

-811 EAGWLQ
+811 DAGWKQ
-817 EDNGTLDDG
+817 ENNGTLDDG

-853 YEVPFAGDIDA
+853 YDVPFEGGIDA

-957 HGALAEDVATPEDT
+957 HGALAEGVATPEDT

-985 SHKKT
+985 NHKKT
-990 AYTPLDMPI
+990 AYTPLDMPV

-1017 IIHYVTLEAETDA
+1017 IIHYVTLEAETNA

-1037 AAALYNPRDNTAYT
+1037 AAALFNPRDNTAYT
-1051 AGSGGETR
+1051 ASSGGETR

-1093 AGAPLGQLYDD
+1093 AGAPLDQLYDD

-1117 ATIQYEDDK
+1117 ATIQCEDDK

-1156 RLIPDAPGGGTEEKT
+1156 RLIPDVPGGSTVEKT

-1439 ALAGSTAEA
+1439 ALAGSRAEA

-1459 DEACTMPVPESM
+1459 DEACTVPVPESM

-1589 DAAVQD
+1589 DAAVRD